1 MHRILLVF
9 LSLLVFNGLT
19 FCQQQN
25 SPQIKTGAERLEVY
39 LPSLEGKSIG
49 VVANHTSLVE
59 GAHLV
64 DTLIARGMN
73 VKRIFSPEHGFR
85 GDRDAG
91 EYVSTYTDERT
102 GLPVISLYGKRKKP
116 KSEDLE
122 DLDLV
127 IFDIQ
132 DVGVRFYTY
141 ISTLHYVMEACSKT
155 RTKLIVFDRPNPNGF
170 YIDGPVLKKK
180 QQSFVGK
187 HPIPVVH
194 GMTIAE
200 LARMINEEGWLKNDM
215 KCELEWVKCSNY
227 IHDSLYKLPVKP
239 SPNLPNMRSVYLYPS
254 LGLFEGT
261 KINVGRGTNFPFQV
275 YGHPDLKEGDF
286 SYIPRSIEGASKS
299 PKHEGEVCHGV
310 DLRKIPLDS
319 VVNNPGINLKWIKSA
334 YNSFDESENFF
345 MPFFNNLA
353 GNSRLQKMLERK
365 ATASEIK
372 KSWQKDLEQFARK
385 RKKYL
390 LYKDFTEYQR

>member
-9 LSLLVFNGLT
+9 FSLLIFNGLT
-19 FCQQQN
+19 YCQQQESTN
-25 SPQIKTGAERLEVY
+25 ITPAAERMDVY
-39 LPSLEGKSIG
+39 LPSLEGKSLG
-49 VVANHTSLVE
+49 VVANHTSLVKDV
-59 GAHLV
+59 HLV
-64 DTLIARGMN
+64 DTLISRGMK
-73 VKRIFSPEHGFR
+73 VKKIFSPEHGFR

-102 GLPVISLYGKRKKP
+102 GLSVISLYGKRKKP
-116 KSEDLE
+116 RPQDLE
-122 DLDLV
+122 DLDV
-127 IFDIQ
+127 MIFDIQ

-141 ISTLHYVMEACSKT
+141 ISTLHYVMEACAKT
-155 RTKLIVFDRPNPNGF
+155 GTKLIVFDRPNPNGF

-187 HPIPVVH
+187 HQIPIVH

-200 LARMINEEGWLKNDM
+200 LARMINNEGWLRDGV
-215 KCELEWVKCSNY
+215 KCELDWIKCDNY
-227 IHDSLYKLPVKP
+227 THDSLYKLPVKP

-261 KINVGRGTNFPFQV
+261 IMNVGRGTNFPFQV

-286 SYIPRSIEGASKS
+286 SYTPKSIEGASKS

-319 VVNNPGINLKWIKSA
+319 VLNNPGINLQWIKSA
-334 YNSFDESENFF
+334 YNSFEHSEKFF
-345 MPFFNNLA
+345 LPFFNNLA
-353 GNSRLQKMLERK
+353 GDPALQKLLEGE
-365 ATASEIK
+365 ASISAIK
-372 KSWQKDLEQFARK
+372 ESWQKDLDQFARK

-390 LYKDFTEYQR
+390 LYEDFAQ